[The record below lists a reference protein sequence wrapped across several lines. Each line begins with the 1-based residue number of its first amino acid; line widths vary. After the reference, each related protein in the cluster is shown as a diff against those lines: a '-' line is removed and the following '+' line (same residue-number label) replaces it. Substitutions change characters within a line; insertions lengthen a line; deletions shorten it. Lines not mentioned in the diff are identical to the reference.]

1 MTVLHSDI
9 LLSEDDADGSGGG
22 TVAARA
28 ERLLAALNA
37 AREVFV
43 AHGYHGA
50 SMDQISARAGMSKP
64 VIYTLYAN
72 KLDLYLAV
80 LQHHLDRMVRGI
92 RDALA
97 GATGQEDKVR
107 RAVRAYFDFV
117 DEDPDGHVLIFES
130 PVPSEPSVRWRS
142 RHAFGECAVLVSAEL
157 RAAGMDDARA
167 YTCAFGVV
175 GASHLAARQWLDTG
189 RPIPKRDAVAT
200 TVALCWNGLSGIS

>member
-1 MTVLHSDI
+1 MTVLHSEI
-9 LLSEDDADGSGGG
+9 LFSEDESGGG

-167 YTCAFGVV
+167 FTCAFGVV

>member
-1 MTVLHSDI
+1 MTILHSDI
-9 LLSEDDADGSGGG
+9 LRTEDEDAPPNSA

-50 SMDQISARAGMSKP
+50 SMDQIGLRAGMSKP
-64 VIYTLYAN
+64 VLYTLYAN

-80 LQHHLDRMVRGI
+80 LQHHLDRMVGGI
-92 RDALA
+92 RSALA

-107 RAVRAYFDFV
+107 RAVLAYFDFV

-167 YTCAFGVV
+167 FTCAFGVV

-189 RPIPKRDAVAT
+189 KPISKRDAVET
-200 TVALCWNGLSGIS
+200 TVALCWNGLAGIG